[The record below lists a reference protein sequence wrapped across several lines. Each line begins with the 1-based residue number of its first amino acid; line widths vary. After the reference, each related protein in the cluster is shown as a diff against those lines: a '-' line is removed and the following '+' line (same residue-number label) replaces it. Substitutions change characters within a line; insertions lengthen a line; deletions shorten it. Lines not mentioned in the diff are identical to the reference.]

1 MKNHMSR
8 PSWDILKKIAHEHL
22 WPHKKALII
31 TIFCMILS
39 AISTALLAHS
49 LKPIFNDIFIGHR
62 KDLLIYVA
70 GGILSIFIVKG
81 FSEYGSTLLL
91 ENLGQRMLMSFQNKL
106 FSHLIFL
113 DLDFF
118 HTEHEGKVTSLLLND
133 ARTIKNSVLTS
144 LSGIVKEGLTAISLL
159 VVMIKDN
166 GRLTLISLVGLPL
179 VMGLLVICGRKVRK
193 ISLQLSQETGQL
205 QVFFQQI
212 FHNIALVKSCN
223 TETREIDSLATRLQ
237 DLLAQTLRV
246 GKVRA
251 FVHPAMEILGGVA
264 IVTVILIGG
273 SQVMRG
279 AQTTGSFLAFLTALF
294 FVYRPLKNII
304 HLNTQIQE
312 GLAAAQRIQSVMAI
326 PPQSR
331 MTSTVPQIYD
341 KKVFAKDI
349 CFDKITFG
357 YQGTPL
363 FTDFSCTIQA
373 QKRTALVGPSGSGK
387 TSLFYLLLRF
397 YMPQK
402 GEILWGHHPIASMD
416 VHHLRRHIALVTQ
429 DIALFDETIAYNIS
443 YGVPGASLAEVRRA
457 AALAFA
463 DEFIDELPNGYHTRI
478 GPHGIKLSGG
488 QRQRLA
494 LARAFLMDAPLLLL
508 DEATSALD
516 TVSERKIQQAL
527 RSLTQQRTTLVIA
540 HRLSTIEDADQIL
553 VMNKGHIVQTGTH
566 QELIGQTGLYQK
578 LASEYAAPQEP
589 LDFDHT
595 S

>member
-1 MKNHMSR
+1 MSR
-8 PSWDILKKIAHEHL
+8 PSWDILTKIAREHL

-31 TIFCMILS
+31 TIFCMIIS

-62 KDLLIYVA
+62 KDLLVYVA
-70 GGILSIFIVKG
+70 AGILGIFIVKG

-133 ARTIKNSVLTS
+133 TRTIKNSILTS

-179 VMGLLVICGRKVRK
+179 VMGLLIICGRKVRR
-193 ISLQLSQETGQL
+193 ISLQLSQETGHL

-223 TETREIDSLATRLQ
+223 TENREIESLSERLRR
-237 DLLAQTLRV
+237 LLDHTLRV

-251 FVHPAMEILGGVA
+251 FVHPAMEILGGMA
-264 IVTVILIGG
+264 IVAVILIGG
-273 SQVMRG
+273 SQVMKG
-279 AQTTGSFLAFLTALF
+279 VQTTGSFLAFLTALF

-312 GLAAAQRIQSVMAI
+312 GLAAAQRIQAVMSI
-326 PPQSR
+326 QPQAHL
-331 MTSTVPQIYD
+331 TPTVPKIHP
-341 KKVFAKDI
+341 KNVFQGD
-349 CFDKITFG
+349 ITFDNVTFS
-357 YQGTPL
+357 YEQTPL
-363 FTDFSCTIQA
+363 FQDFSCSVKA

-397 YMPQK
+397 YTPQQGK
-402 GEILWGHHPIASMD
+402 ILWDQKNIANMD
-416 VHHLRRHIALVTQ
+416 IHHLRQHIALVTQ
-429 DIALFDETIAYNIS
+429 DIALFDESIAYNIS
-443 YGVPGASLAEVRRA
+443 YGVQGASLADVRRA
-457 AALAFA
+457 ASLAFA
-463 DEFIDELPNGYHTRI
+463 DEFIDELPQGYQTRI
-478 GPHGIKLSGG
+478 GPQGIKLSGG
-488 QRQRLA
+488 QRQRIA
-494 LARAFLMDAPLLLL
+494 LARAFLLDAPLLLL

-540 HRLSTIEDADQIL
+540 HRLSTIEDADHIL
-553 VMNKGHIVQTGTH
+553 VMNKGAIVQAGTH
-566 QELIGQTGLYQK
+566 QELISEKGLYQK
-578 LASEYAAPQEP
+578 LASEYVAQE
-589 LDFDHT
+589 
-595 S
+595 SV